1 MPFLSPKRRVSDAE
15 NKLRLLLCLRALGMA
30 TSDQLWPFVAGLELM
45 EYLPYCLLLDELK
58 KDGEVAQGRFALE
71 GVPYLTPRGEK
82 TLSLLRDKLTHT
94 DCERIRAAAPA
105 YAAGLNERRQAAAAY
120 RRAEPGR
127 YGAVGTVR
135 EGDVPALVL
144 DADTPDEA
152 LARAVVR
159 GFRACAPRLLTL
171 LYTLPFEAGGR
182 PLPVLRSQ
190 EEAMRAAA
198 EGRPALLGYGGREYA
213 AAVALREGETAYG
226 VLLLLPTREAAQGWA
241 DAACGTS
248 ESLARQVT
256 ELVTGEED
264 AHEL

>member
-71 GVPYLTPRGEK
+71 GVLYLTPRGEK

-120 RRAEPGR
+120 RRAE
-127 YGAVGTVR
+127 
-135 EGDVPALVL
+135 
-144 DADTPDEA
+144 
-152 LARAVVR
+152 
-159 GFRACAPRLLTL
+159 
-171 LYTLPFEAGGR
+171 
-182 PLPVLRSQ
+182 
-190 EEAMRAAA
+190 
-198 EGRPALLGYGGREYA
+198 GRPALLGYGGREYA

-241 DAACGTS
+241 AAACGTS

>member
-30 TSDQLWPFVAGLELM
+30 TSEQLWPFVAELELM
-45 EYLPYCLLLDELK
+45 EYLPFCLLLDELQ
-58 KDGEVAQGRFALE
+58 KDGEVARGRCALE
-71 GVPYLTPRGEK
+71 GVLFLTPKGEK

-94 DCERIRAAAPA
+94 DCRRIREAAPA

-127 YGAVGTVR
+127 YRARGTVR

-144 DADTPDEA
+144 DVNTPDEA
-152 LARAVVR
+152 LARAAVR
-159 GFRACAPRLLTL
+159 GFRSCAPRLLTL
-171 LYTLPFEAGGR
+171 MYTLPFEDGGR
-182 PLPVLRSQ
+182 PLPVAGSQ
-190 EEAMRAAA
+190 EEALRAAA
-198 EGRPALLGYGGREYA
+198 EGRLALLAYGGREHA
-213 AAVALREGETAYG
+213 ADVSLREGENAYA

-241 DAACGTS
+241 EAACGS
-248 ESLARQVT
+248 AEALARQVT
-256 ELVTGEED
+256 ELVTGKEG